1 MPNIQ
6 DILKAIG
13 KPADHVYSPSDDT
26 FLMIDAL
33 STLPLR
39 DKEALDMGTGS
50 GVLGL
55 VCAQMGAHVTV
66 TDTEDSALEN
76 AKAAA
81 HKLNLTVKATKSDIF
96 SNVTERF
103 DIVLFNPPYLPSDEV
118 RDRAVDGGTEGSQ
131 VMNRFLKELPLHL
144 KKDGFALLLVS
155 TLNQPRTIIDSH
167 PELLFKG
174 VTTRSLF
181 FEELQVLLCKLRNF
195 SS

>member
-1 MPNIQ
+1 MLNVQ
-6 DILKAIG
+6 EILEAIG
-13 KPADHVYSPSDDT
+13 KPPNHVYAPGDDT

-33 STLPLR
+33 STMSLR

-55 VCAQMGAHVTV
+55 VCTQMGAHVTV
-66 TDTEDSALEN
+66 TDIEDSALEN

-81 HKLNLTVKATKSDIF
+81 HKLNLTVKAAKSDIF
-96 SNVTERF
+96 SNVTARF

-118 RDRAVDGGTEGSQ
+118 RDTAVDGGSDGRQ

-144 KKDGFALLLVS
+144 KKDGFALLLLS
-155 TLNQPRTIIDSH
+155 SLNEPRMIIDSH
-167 PELLFKG
+167 PELAFK
-174 VTTRSLF
+174 VVATRSLF